1 MLLKTLQPT
10 AELSKLARAMFKNAW
25 EQRLNQSKSVTN
37 ELKQQVVKI
46 ESETNQLLDRI
57 VSTTN
62 ERVIEAYEKRISNL
76 EKEKRIM
83 EEKLTKTQPKA
94 GRFDEMFELAMTFLS
109 SPWKLWESGQ
119 IHWQRTVLR
128 LAFTERLAYCRK
140 TGLRTPE
147 LALPFKALHQLS
159 GAKIK
164 LAEREGFEPS
174 KRLTVYTLSRRAPS
188 ATRPPLRNL

>member
-1 MLLKTLQPT
+1 
-10 AELSKLARAMFKNAW
+10 MFKNAW

-46 ESETNQLLDRI
+46 ESDTNQLLDRI

-119 IHWQRTVLR
+119 IHCKEQSFDW
-128 LAFTERLAYCRK
+128 
-140 TGLRTPE
+140 P
-147 LALPFKALHQLS
+147 LPS
-159 GAKIK
+159 VWPT
-164 LAEREGFEPS
+164 AEKQDFEPLNWPYRS
-174 KRLTVYTLSRRAPS
+174 SS
-188 ATRPPLRNL
+188 